1 MLKGDVSV
9 KEVFQIVFM
18 IVIGAFI
25 GGMTNYL
32 AIKMIFRPHEPIYFM
47 KKRLPF
53 TPGLIPK
60 RRGEI
65 AEQLG
70 RIVVKHLLTAEGL
83 KKKFQDSGFVKQVI
97 VWAQEKAETFL
108 KSETTVE
115 ALMEEKLHIHEARSW
130 LEWKTGEI
138 VDEKVDR
145 LIKQYAH
152 RSFSDV
158 LPNEAVQKVE
168 ESIPTVASYMIH
180 KLRDY
185 VESEEG
191 KEKLGEVIEQF
202 LKKKGTLGNMVSM
215 FLGNARLV
223 DKVQPE
229 IIKFLNDEQAS
240 MLIEEL
246 LMNEWKKWKEKNC
259 GILLPYIQ
267 KEKIVGQIKSYLI
280 QEVPLYRWLDS
291 PLSRWTHQYEDV
303 IIKKAIPKLG
313 ELTLEMIANKS
324 EDLLV
329 QLRLDQLV
337 REQVEGFSLV
347 QLEEM
352 VLSIS
357 RRELKMITYLG
368 ALLGGLIGFVQGMI
382 VIFIS

>member
-1 MLKGDVSV
+1 M
-9 KEVFQIVFM
+9 
-18 IVIGAFI
+18 VIGAVI
-25 GGMTNYL
+25 GGMTNFL
-32 AIKMIFRPHEPIYFM
+32 AIKMLFRPHEPIYFM

-65 AEQLG
+65 ADQLG
-70 RIVVKHLLTAEGL
+70 RLVVKHLLTAEGL
-83 KKKFQDSGFVKQVI
+83 KKKLQDASFVKQLI
-97 VWAQEKAETFL
+97 VSVQGKVGTFL
-108 KSETTVE
+108 KSETTIQ
-115 ALMEEKLHIHEARSW
+115 ALMKEKFQINDARTW
-130 LEWKTGEI
+130 LEWKTGEVLEDQ
-138 VDEKVDR
+138 VDK
-145 LIKQYAH
+145 LIKRYAH

-158 LPNEAVQKVE
+158 LPNEAVQKIE
-168 ESIPTVASYMIH
+168 ESIPTASSYIIQ

-185 VESEEG
+185 VESDEG
-191 KEKLGEVIEQF
+191 KEKLGEVIDQF
-202 LKKKGTLGNMVSM
+202 LKNKGTLGNMVAM

-240 MLIEEL
+240 TLIEEL
-246 LMNEWKKWKEKNC
+246 LTNEWKKWKEKDC

-267 KEKIVGQIKSYLI
+267 KEKVISQLKSYLI
-280 QEVPLYRWLDS
+280 QEVPAYDWIDS
-291 PLSRWTHQYEDV
+291 PLSNWTHQYEDV
-303 IIKKAIPKLG
+303 IINKAIPKLG
-313 ELTLEMIANKS
+313 ELVMEIIANQS
-324 EDLLV
+324 EELLGK
-329 QLRLDQLV
+329 LHIEQLV
-337 REQVEGFSLV
+337 REQVEGFSLA

-382 VIFIS
+382 VIFV